1 MLIRFNVKNFL
12 SYDTRPGGKS
22 EEFSLIA
29 GEHNSK
35 NNHISSK
42 EEINLL
48 RFAAIYGA
56 NAAGKSNIVKA
67 MKCMRDTVLFGLPK
81 GHNEMYCK
89 IRPENKGKTSY
100 FEMEI
105 LIRNK
110 VYAYGFEAVLSQ
122 SRFVSEWLVQ
132 LLSNGKEQEIF
143 LRDITTGKYAV
154 GDIIKKDKDLEQT
167 LNVYMKDLAYDD
179 TGLFLRF
186 MNQNQKRGI
195 YRKSSAARIF
205 QDVSSW
211 FSHDLRIHYPNQPIS
226 SYSYLTEERNL
237 RKIARALSSLGTGIE
252 SIEFVTMDWGDVQS
266 RLPNEANHEMDNF
279 VNQAR
284 AEMNRLTSTKR
295 GGKMVEAGMMIRSNQ
310 DFFFVRVLPA
320 DVQYKMI
327 KFKHKSGGLFR
338 LGEESEGTKRLLDLL
353 EILLMGRGKTYV
365 IDELDRCLHPSL
377 TYEFVKLFLEMAR
390 DQKTQLIATTH
401 ESRLL
406 DFNLLRRD
414 EVWFVDKKEQGNSDI
429 YSLEEYNARFDSVID
444 KAYLEGRYGGIPIFT
459 TLFPLEDDSQ

>member
-12 SYDTRPGGKS
+12 SYDTRPDGKS

-29 GEHNSK
+29 GKHNFKK
-35 NNHISSK
+35 NHVFSGEKIS
-42 EEINLL
+42 LL
-48 RFAAIYGA
+48 RFSAIYGA
-56 NAAGKSNIVKA
+56 NAAGKSNIIKA
-67 MKCMRDTVLFGLPK
+67 MKCMRDTVLFALPK

-89 IRPENKGKTSY
+89 SRPENKEKPSY

-105 LIRNK
+105 LIENN
-110 VYAYGFEAVLSQ
+110 VYDYGFEVVLSQ
-122 SRFVSEWLVQ
+122 GRFVSEWLIK
-132 LLSNGKEQEIF
+132 LLPNGKVQQIF
-143 LRDITTGKYAV
+143 SRDVAMRKYAV
-154 GDIIKKDKDLEQT
+154 GDLVKKDKDLEQI
-167 LNVYMKDLAYDD
+167 LNVYMKDLAGDD

-186 MNQNQKRGI
+186 MNQNKKRGI
-195 YRKSSAARIF
+195 YRRPSVARIF

-211 FSHDLRIHYPNQPIS
+211 FSHDLKIHYPNQPIS
-226 SYSYLTEERNL
+226 SYSYLTEEGNFK
-237 RKIARALSSLGTGIE
+237 KIGKALFSLGTGIE
-252 SIEFVTMDWGDVQS
+252 SIEFVKMDLVDVQS
-266 RLPNEANHEMDNF
+266 RLPSEAKNEMDNF
-279 VNQAR
+279 VNQTKV
-284 AEMNRLTSTKR
+284 EMNRKTSEKY
-295 GGKMVEAGMMIRSNQ
+295 GEEMVEAGMMIRSNQ
-310 DFFFVRVLPA
+310 DFFFIRVLPA

-377 TYEFVKLFLEMAR
+377 TYEFVKLFFEMAK
-390 DQKTQLIATTH
+390 DQNTQLIATTH

-444 KAYLEGRYGGIPIFT
+444 KAYLEGRYGGTPIFT